1 MMRANHSPLQ
11 FFGLIVT
18 VTALASG
25 VYAGPALAGSMAVT
39 TESDGTP
46 PLAFPASAT
55 TAAATQSSVTI
66 PPATQLVATQSLP
79 TGTAPLTAGNRT
91 RSGAAAA
98 GGGGVGPVTP
108 PDVPEFAALVLALA
122 TILLVRLS
130 PERATWRSTLLASAL
145 EHPG

>member
-1 MMRANHSPLQ
+1 MRANHSPLQ

-39 TESDGTP
+39 TESNGIS
-46 PLAFPASAT
+46 PLTFPASAM
-55 TAAATQSSVTI
+55 TAAAAQSSVTP
-66 PPATQLVATQSLP
+66 PPATQLVLKLSLP
-79 TGTAPLTAGNRT
+79 AQTAPLIAGNRT
-91 RSGAAAA
+91 RGGAAAA

-108 PDVPEFAALVLALA
+108 PDVPEFAALVLALV

-130 PERATWRSTLLASAL
+130 PERATWRSTLFASAL

>member
-1 MMRANHSPLQ
+1 MRANHSPLQ

-18 VTALASG
+18 VTVLASG
-25 VYAGPALAGSMAVT
+25 VHAGPALAGSVAST
-39 TESDGTP
+39 TESKGTP

-55 TAAATQSSVTI
+55 TAAAAQSSVA
-66 PPATQLVATQSLP
+66 PLPATHLHATRSLP
-79 TGTAPLTAGNRT
+79 ARTAPLAADDRT
-91 RSGAAAA
+91 RGGAAAA

-122 TILLVRLS
+122 TVLLMGLS
-130 PERATWRSTLLASAL
+130 LERATWRSILPVSAL

>member
-18 VTALASG
+18 VTVLASG
-25 VYAGPALAGSMAVT
+25 VYAGPALAGSMAST
-39 TESDGTP
+39 TESNGTP

-55 TAAATQSSVTI
+55 RAAAAQSSITP

-79 TGTAPLTAGNRT
+79 ARTAPLTAGNRT
-91 RSGAAAA
+91 RGGAAAA

-108 PDVPEFAALVLALA
+108 PDVAEFAALVLALA
-122 TILLVRLS
+122 TVLLLRLS
-130 PERATWRSTLLASAL
+130 PERATWGSTLLASAL
-145 EHPG
+145 EQPG